1 MALISPML
9 FVGGNRPNPEAM
21 PPGVNAPAVFRS
33 EELFRWAPV
42 GRGRSVHTIYMSNKL
57 HLHALTCAVH
67 SLLRGKPCDAKK
79 CSMMDYLWLLY
90 FTWTTE
96 LEGLVLISPGIEPYS
111 ALSRGDWV
119 QTNRTDFTIPD
130 KRVSAFTNAF
140 EISYYSCSMSFWSV
154 SKTFLYLKNHNNS
167 LRKGDL
173 WVYAVRSGSR
183 SVFHCSHQHPAMI
196 HHGSSSQ
203 ARRSFSRAIFIHP
216 SSRNV
221 FNFLLFRIVL
231 LQSCQIY
238 YHQTQSPEYWEK
250 PLAKTHQYSSWR

>member
-1 MALISPML
+1 MRCSAPSHL
-9 FVGGNRPNPEAM
+9 
-21 PPGVNAPAVFRS
+21 GVSAPAVFRS
-33 EELFRWAPV
+33 EVTFRRAPV
-42 GRGRSVHTIYMSNKL
+42 GRQGQCTPY
-57 HLHALTCAVH
+57 TCPINFICMLSPVPSIH
-67 SLLRGKPCDAKK
+67 CCGEKPCDAKT
-79 CSMMDYLWLLY
+79 CSMMDYLWRLY

-130 KRVSAFTNAF
+130 NRVSAFTNAF

-154 SKTFLYLKNHNNS
+154 CKTLLYLKNHINS